1 MRIKTILAKAPLP
14 ETTSRMTTSRM
25 TTPHLLLGLL
35 LLTLLYVPA
44 TSALDLPAP
53 PAGYAWQECA
63 DIKGALLVPD
73 GWHFKRLEDEKSGK
87 LSYTITPTPWEPP
100 QQITHGLTF
109 NILREV
115 PGGIASAFAQ
125 RYVSEMAAS
134 TGSPQ
139 TWNTD
144 SGSFKG
150 HGIIYSDGAS
160 QIFNLVLANDKTGTA
175 FLITFESPLEQ
186 WTEAWSKVQPIVRQL
201 MIDDTI

>member
-1 MRIKTILAKAPLP
+1 MRIETIPAKMPFA
-14 ETTSRMTTSRM
+14 ETTSQMTTLQI
-25 TTPHLLLGLL
+25 TPLRLLLSVL

-53 PAGYAWQECA
+53 PAGYGWQECA

-87 LSYTITPTPWEPP
+87 LSYTITPKPWQPP

-139 TWNTD
+139 TWSTD

-175 FLITFESPLEQ
+175 FLITFESPLKQ
-186 WTEAWSKVQPIVRQL
+186 WTEAWAEVQPIVRQL
-201 MIDDTI
+201 KIDDTI